1 MKRQIVITKSFTN
14 LSTKSFKQYLNDISK
29 INKFESPEEEAEC
42 AIKAVNGDKRAK
54 DELVMRN
61 LRFVVSVA
69 KKYESQSAPLPDL
82 VNQGNI
88 GLIQASN
95 RFDPSKGYKF
105 ISYAVWWVR
114 REIMEYFYNSSRA
127 IRIPTNKISAISKF
141 NEAKSK
147 LAQEEGLELAAN
159 DMYGK
164 LEGFTDSEIDSM
176 IEIDNLN
183 VLSYDK
189 NISNSEGNTVSML
202 DLMESSTESTD
213 QMAINRDKLEV
224 MESLLCDLN
233 PTQKKVIKKFF
244 GIGHNIHPMSLSEIS
259 NELGLS
265 RERIRMIKLRALKL
279 LKKSRKSLELNEM

>member
-29 INKFESPEEEAEC
+29 IEKFESPEEEAEC

-69 KKYESQSAPLPDL
+69 KKYESQTAPLSDL

-95 RFDPSKGYKF
+95 KFDPSKGYKF

-114 REIMEYFYNSSRA
+114 REIMEYFYNSSRT
-127 IRIPTNKISAISKF
+127 IRIPTNKIGVMNKF
-141 NEAKSK
+141 KEAKSK
-147 LAQEEGLELAAN
+147 LVQEEGLELGAN

-164 LEGFTDSEIDSM
+164 LEGFTNNEIDSM

-189 NISNSEGNTVSML
+189 KISSSDGDTMSML
-202 DLMESSTESTD
+202 DLMESSTEPADHIT
-213 QMAINRDKLEV
+213 MERDKSEV
-224 MESLLCDLN
+224 IESLLSNLN
-233 PTQKKVIKKFF
+233 PTQKKVIKRYF
-244 GIGHNIHPMSLSEIS
+244 GIGFNNNPMSLSEIS
-259 NELGLS
+259 NELELS
-265 RERIRMIKLRALKL
+265 RERIRMIKLRALKI
-279 LKKSRKSLELNEM
+279 LKRSPKVLELNDM